1 MTDDQLFED
10 HPDLLDL
17 ERLAIGHQADPGA
30 TVRLARDQPL
40 LVEPDEGGADRGP
53 AGVQPKR
60 EVSLDQSLIGV
71 KAAADDLIPQ
81 PPVGVGAAILD
92 GPGLAT
98 CSGGRRAPR
107 RVSDNRSFQCGPSCA
122 IMPNI
127 VDNPANNL
135 AHGGEAV
142 MVDRRLRRFLALP
155 ALALVLALTACGS
168 SGGSTGSGLGSGD
181 LLVGVLAPFS
191 GVDANLGPAY
201 YAACLAAAPAINNN
215 GGVGGRHVTCQK
227 FDTRGEPA
235 DAAPAAN
242 QMVASNSNLMAVVG
256 CTSDEASAVAPIVD
270 RAHIPMF
277 CMTGQSE
284 FNKTKL
290 PYFHRLVPADIFD
303 AYGMVG
309 WVMYGPNHPAWNKV
323 ALVFGDDIGSQS
335 FVQPATNAL
344 QHFGKTVK
352 NFPIHLGAS
361 SFRTEVQSML
371 DFKPDVIFT
380 EALGSAGTYLG
391 EVKEL
396 NGGQTIPFIGTSAT
410 IDPAWFKDVTS
421 TISVNDVVQYYRGVD
436 LGYTFSGKAYDE
448 FKANLQAAASTFA
461 DAPKYGQR
469 GSTLH
474 LYDGIIMTALAMVA
488 TNSKDPTVYNPK
500 IKEIAN
506 GTSGATVVHMYKEGL
521 DALNAGKSIRY
532 VGAAG
537 ENNFDQ
543 YNNSQS
549 GYILVKYDAQGGEVQ
564 VSALTPEQTKKLS
577 DAGGL

>member
-1 MTDDQLFED
+1 MSEGRF
-10 HPDLLDL
+10 
-17 ERLAIGHQADPGA
+17 R
-30 TVRLARDQPL
+30 RL
-40 LVEPDEGGADRGP
+40 LVVP
-53 AGVQPKR
+53 
-60 EVSLDQSLIGV
+60 
-71 KAAADDLIPQ
+71 AAALL
-81 PPVGVGAAILD
+81 V
-92 GPGLAT
+92 
-98 CSGGRRAPR
+98 
-107 RVSDNRSFQCGPSCA
+107 
-122 IMPNI
+122 
-127 VDNPANNL
+127 
-135 AHGGEAV
+135 
-142 MVDRRLRRFLALP
+142 
-155 ALALVLALTACGS
+155 VLASCGGGS
-168 SGGSTGSGLGSGD
+168 SSTGGGLGSGD

-201 YAACLAAAPAINNN
+201 YAACLAAVPAINNN

-242 QMVASNSNLMAVVG
+242 QMIASNSNLMAVVG
-256 CTSDEASAVAPIVD
+256 CTSDEASAVALIVD
-270 RAHIPMF
+270 RARIPMF

-323 ALVFGDDIGSQS
+323 ALVFGDDIGSQA

-361 SFRTEVQSML
+361 SFRTEVQTML
-371 DFKPDVIFT
+371 AFKPDVIFT

-436 LGYTFSGKAYDE
+436 LGYTFSGTAYDE

-488 TNSKDPTVYNPK
+488 TNSKDTTVYNPK

-506 GTSGATVVHMYKEGL
+506 GTSGATVVHTYKEGL
-521 DALNAGKSIRY
+521 DALKAGKSIRY
-532 VGAAG
+532 VGAGG

-564 VSALTPEQTKKLS
+564 VAALTPAQTKTLS
-577 DAGGL
+577 DAGGI